1 MHVGPNHFDYARGM
15 SDSGRLPG
23 EIEIPRSFREMP
35 RWQRG
40 GTAWLDTLPGLL
52 AEMCEIWGLR
62 PDGTALHGSNAIALP
77 VTRADDRLILRLT
90 PPHDAFQLEIDAL
103 EFWAGRGTVR
113 LVEHDIEAGAMLLE
127 RLDTAHALASLP
139 LVEAVPLI
147 GRLMRRLAIPVTDL
161 TVVSTADVVT
171 ARSLLLRAEWER
183 LDQPFDRSILEQ
195 TLTIARDLNST
206 SGDRAV
212 NGDLHFDQVLAG
224 VRESWLAVDPVLL
237 RGDLEY
243 DLARVLWTR
252 LDEMSDDDVVFH
264 FETVV
269 REAQLDRDR
278 AWKWVFYRSVE
289 YWLWGL
295 THGLTTDPNRC
306 GRLVAIFTS
315 Q

>member
-1 MHVGPNHFDYARGM
+1 MPSLEVASGRHCSPRFECDRVAG
-15 SDSGRLPG
+15 DSGRG
-23 EIEIPRSFREMP
+23 
-35 RWQRG
+35 
-40 GTAWLDTLPGLL
+40 
-52 AEMCEIWGLR
+52 
-62 PDGTALHGSNAIALP
+62 
-77 VTRADDRLILRLT
+77 LILRLT

-113 LVEHDIEAGAMLLE
+113 LIKHNAEAGAMLLE
-127 RLDTAHALASLP
+127 RLDTTQTLASLP
-139 LVEAVPLI
+139 LAEAVPLI
-147 GRLMRRLAIPVTDL
+147 ARLMRRQAIPITDV
-161 TVVSTADVVT
+161 TVVSTADVVA
-171 ARSLLLRAEWER
+171 ARSLLLSADWER
-183 LDQPFDRSILEQ
+183 LDQPFDRSILER
-195 TLTIARDLNST
+195 TLTITQDLSST
-206 SGDRAV
+206 PGDHAV

-224 VRESWLAVDPVLL
+224 AREPWLAVDPVLL

-269 REAQLDRDR
+269 REAQLDRER

-295 THGLTTDPNRC
+295 THGLTTDPDRC

-315 Q
+315 QESTRAHH